1 MPFAEAILLE
11 ATAHVLT
18 AVARWLPQRGHVAPS
33 DFEALLLR
41 DAMAEASPCLRRL
54 LSTEMVEVVSEGIT
68 RTFIA
73 RMSSLPGAAVPGG
86 EAARQ

>member
-1 MPFAEAILLE
+1 MPFPEAIMLE

-18 AVARWLPQRGHVAPS
+18 AVARWLPQRGHIAPAE
-33 DFEALLLR
+33 FEALLLC
-41 DAMAEASPCLRRL
+41 DAMAAARPCLGRL

-73 RMSSLPGAAVPGG
+73 RMISLPRMAALGG
-86 EAARQ
+86 EEARQ